1 MPYRKV
7 PIVVGEIYHVFNRS
21 VARQPIFLNNKA
33 YQRALETLYFYSFS
47 KQNLRFS
54 HYNRLPQLQKAEFL
68 QNLKLKAKRR
78 IQMYAYCLMPNHVH
92 FLIKEI
98 EERGI
103 STFMSNFQ
111 ESFAKYFNIRED
123 RTGSLFQSMFK
134 AVRIESD
141 EQFLHV
147 SRYIHLNPL
156 TSFVIK
162 DIAEL
167 ETYSWC
173 SFGEYLREQDQGI
186 IDKDKVLSYF
196 SSIKHFKSFTL
207 DQVDYQRK
215 LAKIKHLI
223 LE

>member
-21 VARQPIFLNNKA
+21 IARQPIFLRNKD

-47 KQNLRFS
+47 KPNLRFS

-68 QNLKLKAKRR
+68 QNLKFKGKRR

-103 STFMSNFQ
+103 AVFMSNFQ

-141 EQFLHV
+141 EQLLHV
-147 SRYIHLNPL
+147 SRYIHLNPI
-156 TSFVIK
+156 TAYVIR
-162 DIAEL
+162 DIAKL
-167 ETYSWC
+167 ETYPWC
-173 SFGEYLREQDQGI
+173 SFGEYCGKQNQEI
-186 IDKDKVLSYF
+186 IDKKEILSYF
-196 SSIKHFKSFTL
+196 PSIKHFKNFTS
-207 DQVDYQRK
+207 DQIDYQRK
-215 LAKIKHLI
+215 FAQIKHLI